1 LSEEEEQKRQPAKD
15 YAFERVRRVPPVQE
29 GGGAQEFFPIMFSMI
44 SENRERIMVVGVLLA
59 VLWSGVYL
67 FSGRTRQKVVPRS
80 EAGQESRRVS
90 RVIGRVSSTSD
101 EPPGV
106 FMVTP
111 QHQTLL
117 VLGAA
122 SQLLHASPGQ
132 SFELEI
138 STATIKP
145 FGVTMVKMGRV
156 IRELGKGQGQ
166 RWIRPGRESFMAEKF
181 AITEKTERD
190 VVIFLISGYFGEQG
204 GQKLAARVDELLCS
218 RREKLIIDLAEC
230 SVLASPGFGALLEIV
245 DKVVEEFGG
254 TVVFSGP
261 SAVMLQVMN
270 LTHIASLVRIEDT
283 LDNARAWMET
293 VGKTS

>member
-1 LSEEEEQKRQPAKD
+1 
-15 YAFERVRRVPPVQE
+15 
-29 GGGAQEFFPIMFSMI
+29 
-44 SENRERIMVVGVLLA
+44 
-59 VLWSGVYL
+59 
-67 FSGRTRQKVVPRS
+67 
-80 EAGQESRRVS
+80 
-90 RVIGRVSSTSD
+90 
-101 EPPGV
+101 
-106 FMVTP
+106 
-111 QHQTLL
+111 
-117 VLGAA
+117 
-122 SQLLHASPGQ
+122 
-132 SFELEI
+132 
-138 STATIKP
+138 
-145 FGVTMVKMGRV
+145 
-156 IRELGKGQGQ
+156 
-166 RWIRPGRESFMAEKF
+166 MAEKF

-283 LDNARAWMET
+283 LDKARAWMET